1 MSTSSRVI
9 KNTIYLYIKTF
20 VSLFVMLYVTRVV
33 LRTLGAEDFG
43 VYDVVGGAISML
55 GFVNTSMASA
65 VQRFLNNAQAK
76 NDPVLQRKVYNVGV
90 VFHVSI
96 ALLMVVVF
104 AVLFLFL
111 FNGILNISPERV
123 GAAKIVYLC
132 LVVSTFIS
140 IITVPYDASIN
151 AHEDLLTYSIIG
163 IIDVF
168 LKLGVAIAI
177 VHTSMDKL
185 VLYAVLMMIVP
196 IATYVMMK
204 IWCKSH
210 YEECVISIKQYYDKG
225 LARQMISFSGWSLLG
240 TTSNLVGNYGS
251 SIVLNH
257 FFGTVLN
264 AVMGIANQFQGMLLV
279 LSSGMLRSI
288 NPVIYKSGENN
299 PERLMYYSFMGCKY
313 SFLLLAVFAIPV
325 MAEAPFILH
334 IWLEDVP
341 EWAVLFVR
349 LQLFRC
355 LLEQLSTTFNK
366 SLESVG
372 KIKELNIYTFCLK
385 HCANNCP
392 KCFIFYRL

>member
-1 MSTSSRVI
+1 M
-9 KNTIYLYIKTF
+9 F
-20 VSLFVMLYVTRVV
+20 
-33 LRTLGAEDFG
+33 
-43 VYDVVGGAISML
+43 
-55 GFVNTSMASA
+55 
-65 VQRFLNNAQAK
+65 
-76 NDPVLQRKVYNVGV
+76 
-90 VFHVSI
+90 
-96 ALLMVVVF
+96 
-104 AVLFLFL
+104 
-111 FNGILNISPERV
+111 
-123 GAAKIVYLC
+123 
-132 LVVSTFIS
+132 
-140 IITVPYDASIN
+140 
-151 AHEDLLTYSIIG
+151 
-163 IIDVF
+163 F